1 MLFAIDLLS
10 TIYTVMRTCRRFHLF
25 VGANPLNA
33 LAGLT
38 LRKLGFVQTSVFWS
52 VDFSPSR
59 FRNPILNHLYHLLEN
74 IAAKES
80 DCTWCISDAIVKLF
94 AQKSRR
100 LVKATP
106 ACVPCRPLPLNKIDR
121 QGIVYAGDLAPEK
134 GLETLIRSMPKIL
147 RYCPKATLTIVG
159 SGSNISHLR
168 AETKSLGLTSKIRFT
183 GHLPTVRDVCR
194 VLRKNAIGVAPY
206 SLTYYEP
213 YAFPGK
219 VIQYMACGLPVVM
232 TEIPELANEVRAN
245 ETGIVVGRDS
255 SLVKAIV
262 KLLSD
267 DKTYLRFRK
276 NAIEFAA
283 RYGIE
288 HVYTEA
294 LAQTFDAPK
303 TGPNE

>member
-1 MLFAIDLLS
+1 
-10 TIYTVMRTCRRFHLF
+10 
-25 VGANPLNA
+25 
-33 LAGLT
+33 
-38 LRKLGFVQTSVFWS
+38 
-52 VDFSPSR
+52 
-59 FRNPILNHLYHLLEN
+59 
-74 IAAKES
+74 
-80 DCTWCISDAIVKLF
+80 
-94 AQKSRR
+94 
-100 LVKATP
+100 
-106 ACVPCRPLPLNKIDR
+106 
-121 QGIVYAGDLAPEK
+121 
-134 GLETLIRSMPKIL
+134 
-147 RYCPKATLTIVG
+147 
-159 SGSNISHLR
+159 
-168 AETKSLGLTSKIRFT
+168 
-183 GHLPTVRDVCR
+183 
-194 VLRKNAIGVAPY
+194 
-206 SLTYYEP
+206 
-213 YAFPGK
+213 
-219 VIQYMACGLPVVM
+219 MACGLPVVM

>member
-10 TIYTVMRTCRRFHLF
+10 TVYTAMRTCRRFHLF

-33 LAGLT
+33 LAGLI
-38 LRKLGFVQTSVFWS
+38 LRKLGFVQVSVFWS

-74 IAAKES
+74 IAVKES

-94 AQKSRR
+94 AKKSRR

-106 ACVPCRPLPLNKIDR
+106 GCVPCRPLPLNKIDR

-134 GLETLIRSMPKIL
+134 GLETLIQSMSTIL

-159 SGSNISHLR
+159 SGSSINHLR
-168 AETKSLGLTSKIRFT
+168 AEATSLGLASKIRFT

-232 TEIPELANEVRAN
+232 TEIPELANEVRTN
-245 ETGIVVGRDS
+245 ETGIVVGKDS

-276 NAIEFAA
+276 NAIQFAA
-283 RYGIE
+283 HYGIE

-303 TGPNE
+303 TAPNE